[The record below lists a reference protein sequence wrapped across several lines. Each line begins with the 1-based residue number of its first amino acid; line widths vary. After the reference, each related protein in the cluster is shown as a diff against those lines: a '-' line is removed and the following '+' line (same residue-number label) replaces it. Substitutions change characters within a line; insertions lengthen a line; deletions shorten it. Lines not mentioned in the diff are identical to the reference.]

1 MKKQLII
8 LLILSSLVACSSNSN
23 SQISS
28 ASNFSSE
35 TTSSSEPISSSEPT
49 EPIEITINPIQD
61 GFKPHSELVRNYF
74 LSLNYDY
81 KDMDP
86 HVNAKIDQG
95 DNLPIEI
102 TWEAKNVPSNKQ
114 VEYIV
119 MYTDGDKAITDVT
132 SEQKYDLINYKL
144 NTFYNVN
151 VAARVD
157 GGEPEGLAEYRF
169 KTPDGYVRTVT
180 IDGVNNFRD
189 LGDGKKIKQGLI
201 YRSSTLTNNT
211 AIDEDHPASI
221 TEKGK
226 VQLSRLGINT
236 RIDLRKPEEIA
247 ESEENVT
254 AFVRN
259 YPLYYGGQNI
269 LTYVGGEFNNPENIK
284 SIFNDL
290 GDRGN
295 YPLDIHCVRG
305 TDRTGCI
312 AYLIKGLMGVDEDM
326 IYRDFLFSDFY
337 NIGSPVKLESIYYEA
352 NPNAVTR
359 YVNVIKQTEGAT
371 LKDKIFNYLT
381 SNKVGVPAD
390 ALNNMMA
397 ILRA

>member
-1 MKKQLII
+1 MLVV
-8 LLILSSLVACSSNSN
+8 SL
-23 SQISS
+23 
-28 ASNFSSE
+28 
-35 TTSSSEPISSSEPT
+35 
-49 EPIEITINPIQD
+49 TIQ
-61 GFKPHSELVRNYF
+61 
-74 LSLNYDY
+74 
-81 KDMDP
+81 
-86 HVNAKIDQG
+86 
-95 DNLPIEI
+95 
-102 TWEAKNVPSNKQ
+102 
-114 VEYIV
+114 
-119 MYTDGDKAITDVT
+119 
-132 SEQKYDLINYKL
+132 
-144 NTFYNVN
+144 
-151 VAARVD
+151 
-157 GGEPEGLAEYRF
+157 
-169 KTPDGYVRTVT
+169 
-180 IDGVNNFRD
+180 
-189 LGDGKKIKQGLI
+189 
-201 YRSSTLTNNT
+201 
-211 AIDEDHPASI
+211 
-221 TEKGK
+221 
-226 VQLSRLGINT
+226 
-236 RIDLRKPEEIA
+236 
-247 ESEENVT
+247 
-254 AFVRN
+254 
-259 YPLYYGGQNI
+259 
-269 LTYVGGEFNNPENIK
+269 